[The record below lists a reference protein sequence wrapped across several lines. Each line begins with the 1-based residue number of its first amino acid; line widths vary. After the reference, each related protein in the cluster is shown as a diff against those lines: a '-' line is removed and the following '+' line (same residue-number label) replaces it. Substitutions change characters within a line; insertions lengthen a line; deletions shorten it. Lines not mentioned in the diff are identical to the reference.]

1 MPKTHNPR
9 KPVHSFR
16 MSTAGTRQLKELAH
30 DMGRSESSVIE
41 IALDRMYREE
51 MRFRGSMV
59 REKDVDDIVYFLED
73 HKEER

>member
-1 MPKTHNPR
+1 
-9 KPVHSFR
+9 
-16 MSTAGTRQLKELAH
+16 
-30 DMGRSESSVIE
+30 MGRSESSVIE